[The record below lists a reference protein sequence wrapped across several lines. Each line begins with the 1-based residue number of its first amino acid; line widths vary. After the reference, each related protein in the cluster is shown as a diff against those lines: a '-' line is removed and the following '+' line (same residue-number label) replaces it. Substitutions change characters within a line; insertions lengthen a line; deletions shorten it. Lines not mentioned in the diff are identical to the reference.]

1 MGPDPLTRARRVHGP
16 TPTHRAS
23 QVHGPPPRR
32 SPPCQPNA
40 WDPTPR
46 EPPEPMCPTHL
57 HPLAPRAERRAPPA
71 ENDLA
76 HGGGAAGA
84 GAAGPAIG
92 DQEVG
97 VAAALAVDHAVVTEG
112 GAFAVDRLGQDLA
125 DGAMQGEGT
134 PGADAA

>member
-16 TPTHRAS
+16 DPRPTVPANCMA
-23 QVHGPPPRR
+23 PDPRR
-32 SPPCQPNA
+32 SLPSQPTA
-40 WDPTPR
+40 WHPTP
-46 EPPEPMCPTHL
+46 PSPWCPTHL

-84 GAAGPAIG
+84 GAAGLAVG

-97 VAAALAVDHAVVTEG
+97 VAAALAVDHAVVAEG

-125 DGAMQGEGT
+125 DGAVQGEGA